1 MPKFRKKKPDLS
13 KPVNRWMVFIE
24 ESPEE
29 VLDMVKK
36 EEPAIAK
43 ADRILEELGSYD
55 EIKRYYEAREKAI
68 HDEVSRI
75 TEAEARGI
83 TKGKAEGITEGELK
97 NSIKIAKKLLN
108 VFDDRTITEITG
120 LPVEDVAKLR
130 L

>member
-1 MPKFRKKKPDLS
+1 
-13 KPVNRWMVFIE
+13 MVFIE
-24 ESPEE
+24 ESPKE

-108 VFDDRTITEITG
+108 VFDDQTITEITG